1 MPAEPEPSVVPSL
14 EAEVARVERPVVE
27 RLRVVPEAERV
38 EVERFVVL
46 PLAARELR
54 ARVPAAVFGAVF
66 SGAEPVAVEVREAA
80 PSPRSRAATR
90 LARPSTWSLSWS
102 RVSSTRRSSTASR
115 SRVRAWVTSSKSS
128 WARFCAPA
136 PAPATPP
143 AAPAK
148 VRSTASRRTSAALLD
163 SCAFLAFSFF
173 FPMAREA
180 INAQQP
186 LAERVL
192 VPGDPGR
199 ALRLAQVLIDGP
211 KMLNHRRGLW
221 GYSGPAVAD
230 GEPLSIQST
239 GIGGP
244 SAAIVVEE
252 LVALGARRL
261 VRIGTCTA
269 MDGALALGDLVV
281 ADRVL
286 ALDGTSRALGAAGT
300 LVPDAALTRALE
312 GDATGAVVSADS
324 YAAPA
329 DGALVRDLQTAAV
342 LAAAR
347 RHGVPAAAVLLV
359 TALPGAERLSGEE
372 ALHAA
377 EERLGRVGARA
388 LGAA

>member
-1 MPAEPEPSVVPSL
+1 
-14 EAEVARVERPVVE
+14 
-27 RLRVVPEAERV
+27 
-38 EVERFVVL
+38 
-46 PLAARELR
+46 
-54 ARVPAAVFGAVF
+54 
-66 SGAEPVAVEVREAA
+66 
-80 PSPRSRAATR
+80 
-90 LARPSTWSLSWS
+90 
-102 RVSSTRRSSTASR
+102 
-115 SRVRAWVTSSKSS
+115 
-128 WARFCAPA
+128 
-136 PAPATPP
+136 
-143 AAPAK
+143 
-148 VRSTASRRTSAALLD
+148 
-163 SCAFLAFSFF
+163 
-173 FPMAREA
+173 
-180 INAQQP
+180 
-186 LAERVL
+186 
-192 VPGDPGR
+192 
-199 ALRLAQVLIDGP
+199 
-211 KMLNHRRGLW
+211 
-221 GYSGPAVAD
+221 
-230 GEPLSIQST
+230 
-239 GIGGP
+239 
-244 SAAIVVEE
+244 
-252 LVALGARRL
+252 
-261 VRIGTCTA
+261 